1 MAADR
6 VPFIDG
12 HNDVLLELRLRG
24 EGTRPF
30 LTRRNEGH
38 LDLVR
43 AAEGGFAGGFFA
55 AFVLPESEEER
66 AATKIPDR
74 TPPYAQPLAGPVPT
88 AYAEREAGAMI
99 GLLDDLVAAG
109 GVRHARALAD
119 LAAALDGGP
128 PAAILHFEGAEP
140 IEPDLGNLEAFYD
153 RGLRSLGV
161 VWARPNAFA
170 HGVPFRFPSSPDVGD
185 GLTDDG
191 RRLVAACN
199 RLGILVD
206 LSHLNERGFW
216 DVAAASD
223 APLVATHSNA
233 HALSPNSRN
242 LTDAQIDEIGRSGG
256 VVGITFHA
264 GMLTE
269 EGGIDLAT
277 PLARVIDHVDH
288 IVGRIGIDHVG
299 FGSDFDGA
307 KLPAE
312 LGDAAGLQ
320 RVVTALHDR
329 GYAEDEIAKLAH
341 GNWLR
346 VLRQTWK
353 P

>member
-1 MAADR
+1 
-6 VPFIDG
+6 
-12 HNDVLLELRLRG
+12 
-24 EGTRPF
+24 
-30 LTRRNEGH
+30 
-38 LDLVR
+38 VR
-43 AAEGGFAGGFFA
+43 ATEGGFAGGFFA
-55 AFVLPESEEER
+55 VFVLPKSEEER

-74 TPPYAQPLAGPVPT
+74 TPPYAQPLAGPIPT

-99 GLLDDLVAAG
+99 DLLDELVTTG
-109 GVRHARALAD
+109 GVRRARVLSD
-119 LAAALDGGP
+119 LEAALDGGP

-140 IEPDLGNLEAFYD
+140 IEPDLENLEHFYD
-153 RGLRSLGV
+153 RGLRSLGL

-185 GLTDDG
+185 GLTDNG
-191 RRLVAACN
+191 KGLVAACN
-199 RLGILVD
+199 RLGILLD

-216 DVAAASD
+216 DVAAASE

-242 LTDAQIDEIGRSGG
+242 VTDAQIDEIGRTGG
-256 VVGITFHA
+256 IVGITFHA

-269 EGGIDLAT
+269 EGGIDLTT

-288 IVGRIGIDHVG
+288 VVGRIGIDHVG

-307 KLPAE
+307 KVPTE
-312 LGDAAGLQ
+312 LGDAAGLP
-320 RVVTALHDR
+320 RLADALRERDYTAD
-329 GYAEDEIAKLAH
+329 DVAKLAR

-346 VLRQTWK
+346 LLTETWRG
-353 P
+353 

>member
-1 MAADR
+1 M
-6 VPFIDG
+6 
-12 HNDVLLELRLRG
+12 
-24 EGTRPF
+24 
-30 LTRRNEGH
+30 
-38 LDLVR
+38 
-43 AAEGGFAGGFFA
+43 
-55 AFVLPESEEER
+55 
-66 AATKIPDR
+66 
-74 TPPYAQPLAGPVPT
+74 
-88 AYAEREAGAMI
+88 
-99 GLLDDLVAAG
+99 
-109 GVRHARALAD
+109 
-119 LAAALDGGP
+119 
-128 PAAILHFEGAEP
+128 
-140 IEPDLGNLEAFYD
+140 
-153 RGLRSLGV
+153 
-161 VWARPNAFA
+161 
-170 HGVPFRFPSSPDVGD
+170 PFRFPSSPDVGD
-185 GLTDDG
+185 GLTEDG
-191 RRLVAACN
+191 KRLVAACN
-199 RLGILVD
+199 RLGILLD

-223 APLVATHSNA
+223 APLVATHSNV

-256 VVGITFHA
+256 IVGITFHA

-288 IVGRIGIDHVG
+288 VVGRIGIDYVG

-307 KLPAE
+307 KVPTE

-320 RVVTALHDR
+320 RVVAALNDR
-329 GYAEDEIAKLAH
+329 GYAEDEIAELAH

>member
-12 HNDVLLELRLRG
+12 HNDVLLELRIRG
-24 EGTRPF
+24 EGARPF
-30 LTRRNEGH
+30 LSRRGEGH
-38 LDLVR
+38 LDRVR
-43 AAEGGFAGGFFA
+43 ATEGGFAGGFFA
-55 AFVLPESEEER
+55 VFVLPESEEER

-74 TPPYAQPLAGPVPT
+74 TPPYAQPLAGPIPT

-99 GLLDDLVAAG
+99 DLLDELVATG
-109 GVRHARALAD
+109 GVRHARVLPD
-119 LAAALDGGP
+119 LEAALDGGP

-140 IEPDLGNLEAFYD
+140 IEPDLENLEPLYD
-153 RGLRSLGV
+153 RGLRSLGL

-191 RRLVAACN
+191 KRLVAACN
-199 RLGILVD
+199 RLGILLD

-216 DVAAASD
+216 DGAAASE

-233 HALSPNSRN
+233 HRLSPTSRN

-256 VVGITFHA
+256 IVGITFHA
-264 GMLTE
+264 GMLTK

-288 IVGRIGIDHVG
+288 VVGRIGIDHVG

-307 KLPAE
+307 KVPTE

-320 RVVTALHDR
+320 RVVAALNDR
-329 GYAEDEIAKLAH
+329 GYAEDEIAELAH